1 MPFED
6 YTKSVRF
13 ENLTTIDP
21 IEKFRLETTPDLI
34 ETRVIDM
41 VTPLG
46 KGTRGLIVAPPR
58 TGKTTIL
65 KQIANAI
72 TANHPEVHVLV
83 LLIDERPE
91 EVTDFQR
98 SVKAEVVA
106 SSNDQDL
113 ETHVRLS
120 RFMIERCRRMVEA
133 GKDVFVLLDSITRVA
148 RAYNSVH
155 GGSGRTMTGGV
166 DARALEIPR
175 KMFASARKIEEGGS
189 LTILATALV
198 DTGSRMDELIF
209 QEFKGTGNM
218 ELILDRKL
226 SDRRLFPAIDIPKSG
241 TRKEEKLFPKHQIEA
256 VRKLRRMMVDL
267 NPVEAME
274 TLVAALKK
282 HKTNDELLA
291 QAGCKPDRDALP
303 GTSPRPDSQP
313 ASLQSRPPL
322 ERMLRIHQAIQAGH
336 LSQRARAGRA
346 SWRSAPSPFTATW
359 SSCATGCEL
368 PIEFD
373 RSRLGYYYTE
383 EVSAFPTLQITEGE
397 LVRAGRRRESPPAIP
412 RHQLREAAPQRPPE
426 NGAVAAR
433 HHLAQPRRRRADH
446 LLPHPRR
453 ADPGPG
459 DLRRPGQSHRRA
471 PATGADLSQARPARP
486 EQRVVDPYHLANING
501 EWFLFAFDH
510 LRKDIRTFVPAR
522 IKAVKPTGK
531 TFERRRSFPSRSGC
545 ATASASSPA
554 RANSEVVIRFNAR
567 VADYIREKKWHE
579 SQQLREL
586 KGGGVELRLKL
597 SSLAEVERWVLS
609 WGGNA
614 VVVRPAELARRV
626 REAAKRIL
634 KAALNRDC
642 ASEAASNVPVRCCF
656 GPRGCVQIVC

>member
-1 MPFED
+1 MSTATEKNIKPKDANNDYGSGYLEISEKGFGFLRTAENHFHPKPTDIFVTPDTIKRSFLREGSLVAGPTQPPHRGNSPQLKAVERVNDMAFDD

-21 IEKFRLETTPDLI
+21 IEKFKLETSPDLI

-72 TANHPEVHVLV
+72 TTNHPEVFVLV

-226 SDRRLFPAIDIPKSG
+226 SDRRLFPSIDIPKSG
-241 TRKEEKLFPKHQIEA
+241 TRKEEKLFPKNQIEA

-291 QAGCKPDRDALP
+291 K
-303 GTSPRPDSQP
+303 
-313 ASLQSRPPL
+313 
-322 ERMLRIHQAIQAGH
+322 
-336 LSQRARAGRA
+336 
-346 SWRSAPSPFTATW
+346 
-359 SSCATGCEL
+359 
-368 PIEFD
+368 
-373 RSRLGYYYTE
+373 
-383 EVSAFPTLQITEGE
+383 
-397 LVRAGRRRESPPAIP
+397 LV
-412 RHQLREAAPQRPPE
+412 
-426 NGAVAAR
+426 
-433 HHLAQPRRRRADH
+433 
-446 LLPHPRR
+446 
-453 ADPGPG
+453 
-459 DLRRPGQSHRRA
+459 
-471 PATGADLSQARPARP
+471 
-486 EQRVVDPYHLANING
+486 
-501 EWFLFAFDH
+501 
-510 LRKDIRTFVPAR
+510 
-522 IKAVKPTGK
+522 
-531 TFERRRSFPSRSGC
+531 
-545 ATASASSPA
+545 
-554 RANSEVVIRFNAR
+554 
-567 VADYIREKKWHE
+567 
-579 SQQLREL
+579 
-586 KGGGVELRLKL
+586 
-597 SSLAEVERWVLS
+597 
-609 WGGNA
+609 
-614 VVVRPAELARRV
+614 
-626 REAAKRIL
+626 
-634 KAALNRDC
+634 
-642 ASEAASNVPVRCCF
+642 
-656 GPRGCVQIVC
+656 

>member
-1 MPFED
+1 MNTATKSNSSNTATTELGAGYLEISEKGFGFLRTAENHFHPKPSDIFVTPDTIKKNFLREGSYVVGPTQPPHRGNSPQLKGVEKVNEMPFED

-21 IEKFRLETTPDLI
+21 IEKFRLETSPDLI

-41 VTPLG
+41 VTPIG
-46 KGTRGLIVAPPR
+46 KGTRGLIVASPR

-65 KQIANAI
+65 KQIANAV
-72 TANHPEVHVLV
+72 TANHPEVYALV

-274 TLVAALKK
+274 TLIAALKK
-282 HKTNDELLA
+282 HKTNEELLA
-291 QAGCKPDRDALP
+291 K
-303 GTSPRPDSQP
+303 
-313 ASLQSRPPL
+313 
-322 ERMLRIHQAIQAGH
+322 
-336 LSQRARAGRA
+336 
-346 SWRSAPSPFTATW
+346 
-359 SSCATGCEL
+359 
-368 PIEFD
+368 
-373 RSRLGYYYTE
+373 
-383 EVSAFPTLQITEGE
+383 
-397 LVRAGRRRESPPAIP
+397 
-412 RHQLREAAPQRPPE
+412 
-426 NGAVAAR
+426 
-433 HHLAQPRRRRADH
+433 
-446 LLPHPRR
+446 LL
-453 ADPGPG
+453 
-459 DLRRPGQSHRRA
+459 
-471 PATGADLSQARPARP
+471 
-486 EQRVVDPYHLANING
+486 
-501 EWFLFAFDH
+501 
-510 LRKDIRTFVPAR
+510 
-522 IKAVKPTGK
+522 
-531 TFERRRSFPSRSGC
+531 
-545 ATASASSPA
+545 
-554 RANSEVVIRFNAR
+554 
-567 VADYIREKKWHE
+567 
-579 SQQLREL
+579 
-586 KGGGVELRLKL
+586 
-597 SSLAEVERWVLS
+597 
-609 WGGNA
+609 
-614 VVVRPAELARRV
+614 
-626 REAAKRIL
+626 
-634 KAALNRDC
+634 
-642 ASEAASNVPVRCCF
+642 
-656 GPRGCVQIVC
+656 

>member
-1 MPFED
+1 MSTATKHEHHSNNAPMQAGSGYLEISEKGFGFLRTAENHFHPKPTDIFVTPDTIKRSFLREGSLVAGPTQPPHRGNSPQLKAVEQVNGMSFED

-21 IEKFRLETTPDLI
+21 IEKFRLETSPDLI

-72 TANHPEVHVLV
+72 TENHPEVHVLV

-133 GKDVFVLLDSITRVA
+133 GRDVFVLLDSITRVA

-189 LTILATALV
+189 LTIIATALV

-241 TRKEEKLFPKHQIEA
+241 TRKEEKLFAKNQIEA
-256 VRKLRRMMVDL
+256 VRKLRRMLVDL
-267 NPVEAME
+267 NPIEAME
-274 TLVAALKK
+274 TLTNALKK

-291 QAGCKPDRDALP
+291 K
-303 GTSPRPDSQP
+303 
-313 ASLQSRPPL
+313 L
-322 ERMLRIHQAIQAGH
+322 E
-336 LSQRARAGRA
+336 
-346 SWRSAPSPFTATW
+346 
-359 SSCATGCEL
+359 
-368 PIEFD
+368 
-373 RSRLGYYYTE
+373 
-383 EVSAFPTLQITEGE
+383 
-397 LVRAGRRRESPPAIP
+397 
-412 RHQLREAAPQRPPE
+412 
-426 NGAVAAR
+426 
-433 HHLAQPRRRRADH
+433 
-446 LLPHPRR
+446 
-453 ADPGPG
+453 
-459 DLRRPGQSHRRA
+459 
-471 PATGADLSQARPARP
+471 
-486 EQRVVDPYHLANING
+486 
-501 EWFLFAFDH
+501 
-510 LRKDIRTFVPAR
+510 
-522 IKAVKPTGK
+522 
-531 TFERRRSFPSRSGC
+531 
-545 ATASASSPA
+545 
-554 RANSEVVIRFNAR
+554 
-567 VADYIREKKWHE
+567 
-579 SQQLREL
+579 
-586 KGGGVELRLKL
+586 KG
-597 SSLAEVERWVLS
+597 S
-609 WGGNA
+609 
-614 VVVRPAELARRV
+614 
-626 REAAKRIL
+626 
-634 KAALNRDC
+634 
-642 ASEAASNVPVRCCF
+642 
-656 GPRGCVQIVC
+656 

>member
-1 MPFED
+1 MQKSKVAANTDATTYPEFGGGYLEISEKGFGFLRSREGHYSPKPTDIFVTPDTIKRCFLREGGFVEGGLQPPHRGTSPQLKNVERVNGIPFAE
-6 YTKSVRF
+6 YVKTLRF

-34 ETRVIDM
+34 ETRIIDL
-41 VTPLG
+41 VTPIG

-58 TGKTTIL
+58 TGKTTVL

-133 GKDVFVLLDSITRVA
+133 KKDVFVLLDSITRVA

-189 LTILATALV
+189 LTIIATALV

-241 TRKEEKLFPKHQIEA
+241 TRKEEKLFPPKQIES

-274 TLVAALKK
+274 TLVAACRK
-282 HKTNDELLA
+282 HKTNDELLT
-291 QAGCKPDRDALP
+291 K
-303 GTSPRPDSQP
+303 
-313 ASLQSRPPL
+313 L
-322 ERMLRIHQAIQAGH
+322 E
-336 LSQRARAGRA
+336 
-346 SWRSAPSPFTATW
+346 
-359 SSCATGCEL
+359 
-368 PIEFD
+368 
-373 RSRLGYYYTE
+373 
-383 EVSAFPTLQITEGE
+383 
-397 LVRAGRRRESPPAIP
+397 
-412 RHQLREAAPQRPPE
+412 
-426 NGAVAAR
+426 
-433 HHLAQPRRRRADH
+433 
-446 LLPHPRR
+446 
-453 ADPGPG
+453 
-459 DLRRPGQSHRRA
+459 
-471 PATGADLSQARPARP
+471 
-486 EQRVVDPYHLANING
+486 
-501 EWFLFAFDH
+501 
-510 LRKDIRTFVPAR
+510 
-522 IKAVKPTGK
+522 
-531 TFERRRSFPSRSGC
+531 
-545 ATASASSPA
+545 
-554 RANSEVVIRFNAR
+554 
-567 VADYIREKKWHE
+567 
-579 SQQLREL
+579 
-586 KGGGVELRLKL
+586 KGV
-597 SSLAEVERWVLS
+597 
-609 WGGNA
+609 
-614 VVVRPAELARRV
+614 
-626 REAAKRIL
+626 
-634 KAALNRDC
+634 
-642 ASEAASNVPVRCCF
+642 
-656 GPRGCVQIVC
+656 

>member
-1 MPFED
+1 MSTKPNGTPEYGSGYLEISEKGFGFLRSADNHFQPKPTDIFVTPDTIKKHFLREGCQVTGPTQPPHRGTSPQLREVDSVNGMPFTD
-6 YTKSVRF
+6 YTRSIRF

-21 IEKFRLETTPDLI
+21 VEKCRPEPSPDLI
-34 ETRVIDM
+34 ETRIIDL
-41 VTPLG
+41 VTPIG

-72 TANHPEVHVLV
+72 TENHPDVHVMV

-226 SDRRLFPAIDIPKSG
+226 SDRRLFPSIDIPKSG
-241 TRKEEKLFPKHQIEA
+241 TRKEEKLFPKNQIEA

-282 HKTNDELLA
+282 HKTNEELLA
-291 QAGCKPDRDALP
+291 KLDR
-303 GTSPRPDSQP
+303 
-313 ASLQSRPPL
+313 
-322 ERMLRIHQAIQAGH
+322 
-336 LSQRARAGRA
+336 
-346 SWRSAPSPFTATW
+346 
-359 SSCATGCEL
+359 
-368 PIEFD
+368 
-373 RSRLGYYYTE
+373 
-383 EVSAFPTLQITEGE
+383 
-397 LVRAGRRRESPPAIP
+397 
-412 RHQLREAAPQRPPE
+412 
-426 NGAVAAR
+426 
-433 HHLAQPRRRRADH
+433 
-446 LLPHPRR
+446 
-453 ADPGPG
+453 
-459 DLRRPGQSHRRA
+459 
-471 PATGADLSQARPARP
+471 
-486 EQRVVDPYHLANING
+486 
-501 EWFLFAFDH
+501 
-510 LRKDIRTFVPAR
+510 
-522 IKAVKPTGK
+522 
-531 TFERRRSFPSRSGC
+531 
-545 ATASASSPA
+545 
-554 RANSEVVIRFNAR
+554 
-567 VADYIREKKWHE
+567 
-579 SQQLREL
+579 
-586 KGGGVELRLKL
+586 
-597 SSLAEVERWVLS
+597 
-609 WGGNA
+609 
-614 VVVRPAELARRV
+614 
-626 REAAKRIL
+626 
-634 KAALNRDC
+634 
-642 ASEAASNVPVRCCF
+642 
-656 GPRGCVQIVC
+656 

>member
-1 MPFED
+1 MSTVTNSNNKSAPTLELGSGYLEISEKGFGFLRTAENHFHPKPTDIFVTPDTIKRSFLREGSYVTGPTQPPHRGNSPQLKAVERVNDMPFED

-21 IEKFRLETTPDLI
+21 IEKFRLETSPDLI
-34 ETRVIDM
+34 ETRVIDL
-41 VTPLG
+41 VTPIG

-58 TGKTTIL
+58 TGKTTVL

-72 TANHPEVHVLV
+72 AANHPEVHVLV

-133 GKDVFVLLDSITRVA
+133 GKDTFVLLDSITRVA
-148 RAYNSVH
+148 RAYNSAH

-189 LTILATALV
+189 LTIIATALV

-256 VRKLRRMMVDL
+256 VRKLRRTMVDL

-274 TLVAALKK
+274 TLVAALRK

-291 QAGCKPDRDALP
+291 K
-303 GTSPRPDSQP
+303 
-313 ASLQSRPPL
+313 
-322 ERMLRIHQAIQAGH
+322 
-336 LSQRARAGRA
+336 
-346 SWRSAPSPFTATW
+346 
-359 SSCATGCEL
+359 
-368 PIEFD
+368 
-373 RSRLGYYYTE
+373 
-383 EVSAFPTLQITEGE
+383 
-397 LVRAGRRRESPPAIP
+397 
-412 RHQLREAAPQRPPE
+412 
-426 NGAVAAR
+426 
-433 HHLAQPRRRRADH
+433 
-446 LLPHPRR
+446 LL
-453 ADPGPG
+453 
-459 DLRRPGQSHRRA
+459 
-471 PATGADLSQARPARP
+471 
-486 EQRVVDPYHLANING
+486 
-501 EWFLFAFDH
+501 
-510 LRKDIRTFVPAR
+510 
-522 IKAVKPTGK
+522 
-531 TFERRRSFPSRSGC
+531 
-545 ATASASSPA
+545 
-554 RANSEVVIRFNAR
+554 
-567 VADYIREKKWHE
+567 
-579 SQQLREL
+579 
-586 KGGGVELRLKL
+586 
-597 SSLAEVERWVLS
+597 
-609 WGGNA
+609 
-614 VVVRPAELARRV
+614 
-626 REAAKRIL
+626 
-634 KAALNRDC
+634 
-642 ASEAASNVPVRCCF
+642 
-656 GPRGCVQIVC
+656 